1 MPSLR
6 RSLACRRQRRGNH
19 QAPFGFRLD
28 RSREAE
34 SAILDLGHGQED
46 VGVAVGAVAA
56 PRKGV
61 DGEVGD
67 HPAQVLIVETLS
79 PSSKTEFL
87 SMTTFRIPAQ
97 TRTRSV
103 KSSIA

>member
-1 MPSLR
+1 LPAVVKGEEITKLLLDSGLINRRMPNPPSSIWGIVR
-6 RSLACRRQRRGNH
+6 RMWAL
-19 QAPFGFRLD
+19 
-28 RSREAE
+28 
-34 SAILDLGHGQED
+34 
-46 VGVAVGAVAA
+46 AVGAVAA
-56 PRKGV
+56 PRRGV

-87 SMTTFRIPAQ
+87 SMTKFRIPAQ

-103 KSSIA
+103 KS